1 MKLFLLV
8 HKDDAALE
16 NFIRSVRAEKL
27 AGFTVLPS
35 TGVGRTSQKPLEEF
49 SFKALSRLM
58 SDGGERIK
66 NVTVFSFIEDDK
78 LPRLLELT
86 RTHCTDIGKPGAG
99 LYAILPVEAI
109 AGLDVSSGDVSG
121 GVTGDGRE

>member
-8 HKDDAALE
+8 HKDDAALA
-16 NFIRSVRAEKL
+16 NFFKAVRSEKL
-27 AGFTVLPS
+27 TGFTVLPS

-49 SFKALSRLM
+49 SFRALSRLM
-58 SDGGERIK
+58 NDEGERIK

-86 RTHCTDIGKPGAG
+86 KLHCTDIGKPGAG
-99 LYAILPVEAI
+99 LYAVLPVEAI
-109 AGLDVSSGDVSG
+109 AGLDLAGEKNG
-121 GVTGDGRE
+121 